1 VTVDGLLVVDKPAGP
16 TSHDVVDEVRR
27 LARIRRVGH
36 TGTLD
41 PFATGVLPL
50 CLGRATRLSRF
61 LTSSRK
67 VYEATM
73 CLGISTDTYD
83 ATGRVVR
90 HAGVQEA
97 EPARVREAA
106 RRFTGEIPQ
115 VPPPFSARK
124 LAGRRLHER
133 ARAGEMVLLPPS
145 PVTIHR
151 LEIVEVSGQIVRFV
165 AETSAGTYIRSLAHD
180 LGEALGCGAHL
191 TALRRTASGSITLE
205 QAHTLEEIRNAL
217 PDKDIADL
225 VTPMEAI
232 DLGLPTVV
240 VTLEGTAAMASGR
253 PLTSDLLAT
262 VPSGWTA
269 HAGHIRVA
277 DVAGRLLGVAL
288 PGVDPVHG
296 ACLRP
301 DVVLMG

>member
-1 VTVDGLLVVDKPAGP
+1 MDVLLVVDKPAGP

-27 LARIRRVGH
+27 LAGIRRVGH

-73 CLGISTDTYD
+73 RLGITTDTYD

-90 HAGVQEA
+90 HAETSGV
-97 EPARVREAA
+97 EPAQVRDAA
-106 RRFTGEIPQ
+106 RRFTGEIRQ

-124 LAGRRLHER
+124 VGGRRLHER

-151 LEIVEVSGQIVRFV
+151 LDIVEISGQFVRFLT
-165 AETSAGTYIRSLAHD
+165 ETSAGTYVRSLAHD
-180 LGEALGCGAHL
+180 LGEDLGCGAHL
-191 TALRRTASGSITLE
+191 TALRRIASGSITLE
-205 QAHTLEEIRNAL
+205 QSHSLESLRAASSSTGIAAL
-217 PDKDIADL
+217 G
-225 VTPMEAI
+225 VPMESI
-232 DLGLPTVV
+232 DLGLPSVV
-240 VTLEGTAAMASGR
+240 VTPEGAAAMVSGR
-253 PLTSDLLAT
+253 TLTPANLAT
-262 VPSGWTA
+262 PAPDRAVHT
-269 HAGHIRVA
+269 GHIRVLDA
-277 DVAGRLLGVAL
+277 EGRLLGVAL
-288 PGVDPVHG
+288 PDAAAEG
-296 ACLRP
+296 AGCLRP
-301 DVVLMG
+301 DVVLAG